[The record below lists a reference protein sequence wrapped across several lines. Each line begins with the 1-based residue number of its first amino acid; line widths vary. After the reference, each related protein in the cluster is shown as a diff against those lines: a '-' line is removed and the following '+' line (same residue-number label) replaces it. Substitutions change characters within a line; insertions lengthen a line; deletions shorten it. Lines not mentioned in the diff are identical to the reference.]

1 MEREVKKSAQLFT
14 AEMEKH
20 IKKYVELLTDDKV
33 EELSKKIS
41 TEQSQRE
48 IEDLSMCQM
57 FNAFAEQT
65 SSVLEAESSRMW
77 EAIQSH
83 SLDVS
88 PSSSP
93 SGQSAFSK
101 GQRKIQLN
109 NSPRFSSIGRQTP
122 TPTTFS
128 GSPRSLPP
136 VMGETIIDMKPHT
149 QVHFQSQ
156 QVKQPGFS
164 NNINTGFL
172 YNGSKLNPHMR

>member
-1 MEREVKKSAQLFT
+1 MG
-14 AEMEKH
+14 KH
-20 IKKYVELLTDDKV
+20 TDLLHA
-33 EELSKKIS
+33 EELAKKIIS
-41 TEQSQRE
+41 EQSQRE

-65 SSVLEAESSRMW
+65 SNVLEAESSRMW

-83 SLDVS
+83 SQDVS
-88 PSSSP
+88 PSSTP
-93 SGQSAFSK
+93 SGQSASSK

-109 NSPRFSSIGRQTP
+109 NNSPGFNV
-122 TPTTFS
+122 
-128 GSPRSLPP
+128 SPRSLPP
-136 VMGETIIDMKPHT
+136 VIGETIIDMKPHT

-172 YNGSKLNPHMR
+172 YNGSKPNLHMR